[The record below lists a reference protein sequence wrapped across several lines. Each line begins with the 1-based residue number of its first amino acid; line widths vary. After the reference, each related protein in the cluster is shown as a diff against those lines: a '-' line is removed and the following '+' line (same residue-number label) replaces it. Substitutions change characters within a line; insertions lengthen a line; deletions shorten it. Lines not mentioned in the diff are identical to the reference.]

1 MNVGCMLQLAGYCWC
16 ADLLACKCFMIPIK
30 WLNYCVQTMAV
41 VCKYWL
47 NGVFQF
53 ICIQIYTELRCTYV
67 HIYIDIDVYKQTFV
81 CNVVLAIFRSSIAT
95 QLSFTQLSV
104 CVCEYACMYECMCA
118 CIYVCFYMGSFMHTF
133 LCIIYLIIV
142 HISQLSSCL
151 SACSVLSWLA
161 MRACCS
167 SIACAKWSTLFHTF
181 QPSTIPAV
189 HLIDDLF
196 ILMWNISSHH

>member
-1 MNVGCMLQLAGYCWC
+1 M
-16 ADLLACKCFMIPIK
+16 
-30 WLNYCVQTMAV
+30 
-41 VCKYWL
+41 
-47 NGVFQF
+47 FQF

-196 ILMWNISSHH
+196 ILM